1 MKQIRVLGVLASR
14 YRGANK
20 RDGTKRR
27 NLLHAVWAG
36 DDKTLCGKISL
47 ENLSDEEHEEEPTCE
62 SCRIKYS
69 RYEPVYICRK
79 EDINEKNYAH

>member
-1 MKQIRVLGVLASR
+1 MQQIRVLGVLAAC

-20 RDGTKRR
+20 RDGNKRR

-47 ENLSDEEHEEEPTCE
+47 DNLSDEEHDEEPTCE
-62 SCRIKYS
+62 SCRVKKS
-69 RYEPVYICRK
+69 RYEPVYICMK
-79 EDINEKNYAH
+79 EDINDTKYAH